1 MVLPRT
7 TLIEGYV
14 FHLDFLWFPINC
26 VASKP
31 IPLDI
36 LTLANLTDPTTQR
49 GAGIRG
55 GQQHGGDQSASDS
68 QAVYP
73 CTIHQHHML
82 PA

>member
-36 LTLANLTDPTTQR
+36 LTLANFTDPPTQQ
-49 GAGIRG
+49 GAGI
-55 GQQHGGDQSASDS
+55 
-68 QAVYP
+68 
-73 CTIHQHHML
+73 L
-82 PA
+82 WF